1 MEPKVVQV
9 EVTKEVEHFKTGEED
24 LSPASLKNRL
34 DTLQELYNAI
44 MKMAEEKQNHLEY
57 SMKLFAFK
65 AQCERVKYWL
75 GERQRDLMSIKNTQE
90 SSLKV
95 DEICKSI
102 SGYEGNVLKLRDEA
116 KRLSEEIPSR
126 RSHVHQALQEVEKLW
141 SNLDSIRQTSERK
154 IINSVQLEKF
164 KKTCA
169 DTIDWIQEKLL
180 YIDSLDSMFTV
191 NALDNMIRRHKA
203 LKREMLPI
211 KERIGEVRTAY
222 SNVKRTFNEEAAS
235 VAPNVDKMITLYNEL
250 VDKLEHKEEELVR
263 LGHQKKFEKM
273 SKEYLEWANAKI
285 RQVERH
291 PVQDMAFAEESK
303 VLIEELE
310 AELERKDDDC
320 QEILAIGQALES
332 VDVQD
337 DQIGKSLNE
346 VELATQNLRARLQ
359 DQKDYV
365 GRIEEYKLFS
375 KESRAIES
383 HMSACKRL
391 LFNFDSCQED
401 LDDMTKRHNLLA
413 SMIESSEEKVN
424 KFLESAEQLNP
435 EEHIKYEECMHKKD
449 DIARDWQV
457 LNEDF
462 AKCQAKLLDS
472 KTFLDLA
479 TTIEEMQKFINEK
492 EKLIQDVSYRDP
504 SHLRT
509 KLKKHEA
516 LDGEVKAHGSE
527 MKLIKLRVDKLVEED
542 HPQKNAVVDK
552 FHTLTKSWERL
563 MNAIQGKY
571 DFIKESLIDVDVT
584 NGIDNINSKIT
595 VLSKDLSTPVEI
607 QDVKHCNQQIAKH
620 KSNYAAFKQ
629 LEQKFKALE
638 ADATDVGGDQDNKKE
653 LNKALSTCYSSLD
666 ELKPQFN
673 QHMEEL
679 QKSLKFHEMMSELNH
694 ELQWVKEKE
703 KLILM
708 GEVGKGLMQ
717 VRSQTKRHRSL
728 EEEVS
733 NHLPVLYE
741 LIERASGY
749 SDESKKKV
757 VDDSCS
763 ILAEAAEQLQIKLAD
778 RANELEAS
786 VKIFTLIEEINEIEH
801 WIELKRPLLE
811 SAIVGKDEDTI
822 LIYLTKQKAV
832 ELELDSYSGIIS
844 EVKNNA
850 HALAQSSKHPL
861 ISQLKHKD
869 QSLTQEIA
877 ALQKMTRARRNAL
890 MTQLQYHE
898 FIRECDELR
907 KWMREKAV
915 LASSQDLGQDY
926 EHLETLMAKY
936 ETLRQEVAH
945 GKEKLDGCISL
956 AQRMKGADEA
966 IAHEVTGVKDACVI
980 EWEELIKMVR
990 LRGQKLEAA
999 GEIHKFNRDI
1009 AEALLRIQ
1017 EKFSSLGNEQ
1027 VKDIKS
1033 IERQLRLHDIFDNDL
1048 VALRGQLQ
1056 SLEEDSDKLQSKYP
1070 GPNAEHIA
1078 EQLEIVQSNW
1088 EELQEKAKLHRQ
1100 MLVSNLGFQKFLL
1113 KCQDLLT
1120 WCSHLKIM
1128 LLSEEKV
1135 TSVAEAQL
1143 LKSEHENLKN
1153 EIAAKEDNFKELVE
1167 TGTAM
1172 KQQKANSFTEEVEAK
1187 QSQVLEERGNLHM
1200 AWQQKKIYIEQLLDL
1215 QYFLRDT
1222 KQIHAFMTAQ
1232 DRVATRT
1239 VNMDEIEAI
1248 DKELK
1253 FFENNSVK
1261 LKNFEERIKVLHK
1274 HSKKLVDQNHFD
1286 SNFIKRTVAEILQQ
1300 HEKVMEATKSRE
1312 NYLKH
1317 IKISLEFQRDVIEV
1331 ENWMS
1336 DKTDKF
1342 SKASKEYEQGSLSE
1356 KIKFLQKYTVFENE
1370 VSKHQVIIDGI
1381 VAKGELLIK
1390 SDHQVEDTKVKLKS
1404 LLKHWANL
1412 KALSE
1417 EIRKELQDALDLF
1430 NFETEIDEIE
1440 ALVREKEY
1448 MSNVSDIGK
1457 DLEHCK
1463 DLLHKLSE
1471 TDAEMNINEKFEKA
1485 LSLSKKVKGSKMS
1498 ADADKA
1504 NEKLER
1510 VTKKWHSIQDCIE
1523 NYRKTLNEALLAH
1536 QLTSDMTDLIDII
1549 AEKQMALTF
1558 DTKTLAGSGSDKVY
1572 QKCVTIQD
1580 FIKTL
1585 EPKIGDMGKRRSQLI
1600 SDDHPLSEKVNSTYE
1615 KLTNEWRAC
1624 LDFSVAQLAAVTR
1637 YEDLMKSM
1645 KVINDQRSVLQS
1657 TLDCMN
1663 STEFPHLV
1671 DEVDVALNKHAD
1683 LRASLQIQ
1691 QDILK
1696 SSVGKMKE
1704 NPVDEDENN
1713 AKLFEQQK
1721 GELDSLSQLASHC
1734 DSKWNEVND
1743 KLMQSKDYLNIH
1755 LKLVEIS
1762 SWIEHADALM
1772 KVDISETTT
1781 GDIDALLRKQNAFER
1796 SLLQQHKEV
1805 GSIKSEAEQ
1814 TILAQDNFRKEAIVL
1829 SLDQVD
1835 AGLASLQEK
1844 NDKLILELKGLKNC
1858 RIILRRVNEMRSWMK
1873 EKLHVALDESYLEL
1887 TNILSK
1893 LQRHSVLESEIAANA
1908 ERMFDVEKEVNIV
1921 SKDGS
1926 VPNAIKKDV
1935 LQQMEELTAEWNHL
1949 KETAKIKQTR
1959 LQQANKAVEFINNV
1973 DEIIHWLKEADE
1985 VLRND
1990 DLGKDV
1996 ESVLALLKKHAN
2008 VETELCQKEVLLEDL
2023 KKTATK
2029 FEQDNHFAQTSMS
2042 KSVQDAMELLEKLQS
2057 QAIVLKDNL
2066 EDSLVYHTYV
2076 KDIHDALLW
2085 MKEKTALVS
2094 VSDFGKSLVEV
2105 QSMMKRHQLLE
2116 VDVANHN
2123 STVKS
2128 LVEKG
2133 EQLVKSNHQQ
2143 SPEIEGLVGE
2153 LVHRQNELRDAASLR
2168 KIRLDDALQSK
2179 QFFIQCHEINSW
2191 IIEKD
2196 LLVSQKIH
2204 IDNDFIQS
2212 LLKRIEG
2219 LETDLVTHKVQVQ
2232 ELQEEADLFVKR
2244 CHFESA
2250 EITQQ
2255 MEAISEAFENLLAK
2269 VKSQKEALVVKQ
2281 RVYQFFRDCEE
2292 MEDWI
2297 NSQLTVASSEDY
2309 GKDLDDVD
2317 RLIHNFDLFLAN
2329 LNTHED
2335 KLTQFNTFANEL
2347 INDVH
2352 DQEIETRTKDVRGL
2366 WDDLLELAMAR
2377 KEALVGAKKVH
2388 SFDKKIDD
2396 TLDWILE
2403 KEALLT
2409 IDVNCQDVEMIQE
2422 MKQKQLGI
2430 RQDVKAINEQVL
2442 TDSNLFRWPYIQ
2454 FTCYLLDTGDGC

>member
-1 MEPKVVQV
+1 
-9 EVTKEVEHFKTGEED
+9 
-24 LSPASLKNRL
+24 
-34 DTLQELYNAI
+34 
-44 MKMAEEKQNHLEY
+44 MANEKDNHLDN
-57 SMKLFAFK
+57 SMKLFAFR
-65 AQCERVKYWL
+65 AQCDRVKFWL
-75 GERQRDLMSIKNTQE
+75 SERQRDLTSMKSTQE

-102 SGYEGNVLKLRDEA
+102 SGYEGNVTQLRNAA
-116 KRLSEEIPSR
+116 KGLSEEIPSR

-141 SNLDSIRQTSERK
+141 TNLDSIRKTSERK

-191 NALDNMIRRHKA
+191 NALDNMTRRHKA
-203 LKREMLPI
+203 LKREMVPI
-211 KERIGEVRTAY
+211 KERIGEVRSAY
-222 SNVKRTFNEEAAS
+222 ANVNLTFNEEATS
-235 VAPNVDKMITLYNEL
+235 VAPNVDKMISLYNEL
-250 VDKLEHKEEELVR
+250 VEKLERKEDELGR
-263 LGHQKKFEKM
+263 LAHQRKLEKM
-273 SKEYLEWANAKI
+273 FSEYMEWANSKL
-285 RQVERH
+285 RQLERN
-291 PVQDMAFAEESK
+291 PVHDLAFADESK
-303 VLIEELE
+303 LLIEELS
-310 AELERKDDDC
+310 AEVERKNDDC
-320 QEILAIGQALES
+320 QEILNIGQALMGVEQNEQIAKEMRE
-332 VDVQD
+332 VQ
-337 DQIGKSLNE
+337 GVTATLE
-346 VELATQNLRARLQ
+346 ETLAKQR
-359 DQKDYV
+359 DYIN
-365 GRIEEYKLFS
+365 RIDEYKRFS
-375 KESRAIES
+375 QESRAIES
-383 HMSACKRL
+383 HISSCKRL
-391 LFNFDSCQED
+391 LSGFQNNLNEEE
-401 LDDMTKRHNLLA
+401 LEDMTKRLTLLS
-413 SMIESSEEKVN
+413 SMIENTEERVKR
-424 KFLESAEQLNP
+424 FLESANQLNP
-435 EEHIKYEECMHKKD
+435 EEHIKYEECLHKKD
-449 DIARDWQV
+449 AIAQEWKL
-457 LNEDF
+457 LNEEF
-462 AKCQAKLLDS
+462 AKCQSRLLDI

-479 TTIEEMQKFINEK
+479 TTIDEMQKFIDEK
-492 EKLIQDVSYRDP
+492 EKLIQDLSFRDP
-504 SHLRT
+504 IHLRT

-527 MKLIKLRVDKLVEED
+527 MKLIKLRVDKLIEED
-542 HPQKNAVVDK
+542 HPQKEVVTGK
-552 FHTLTKSWERL
+552 YALLTESWDRL
-563 MNAIQGKY
+563 MTAIQGKY

-584 NGIDNINSKIT
+584 NGIDSINSKISE
-595 VLSKDLSTPVEI
+595 LSKELCMPVEI
-607 QDVKHCNQQIAKH
+607 HDVKHCNQQIANH
-620 KSNYAAFKQ
+620 KANAATFKQ
-629 LEQKFKALE
+629 LEQKYKTLE
-638 ADATDVGGDQDNKKE
+638 ADATDVVGRQSDKQDLQKS
-653 LNKALSTCYSSLD
+653 LSECRVSLD
-666 ELKPQFN
+666 ELKPQFE
-673 QHMEEL
+673 QHMADL
-679 QKSLKFHEMMSELNH
+679 HKSLKFHEMMSELTT

-733 NHLPVLYE
+733 NHLPVIYE

-749 SDESKKKV
+749 SEEAKKKV
-757 VDDSCS
+757 VDDACS
-763 ILAEAAEQLQIKLAD
+763 VLAEAAEQLQIKLAD

-811 SAIVGKDEDTI
+811 TSIIGKDEDTI

-844 EVKNNA
+844 EVKNNTQT
-850 HALAQSSKHPL
+850 LSQSKHPL
-861 ISQLKHKD
+861 IAQLKHKD

-877 ALQKMTRARRNAL
+877 ALQKMTRSRRNAL
-890 MTQLQYHE
+890 MSQLQYHE
-898 FIRECDELR
+898 FVRECGEFR

-915 LASSQDLGQDY
+915 VAATQDLGQDF
-926 EHLETLMAKY
+926 EHLETLMTKY
-936 ETLRQEVAH
+936 DMLRQEVGN
-945 GKEKLDGCISL
+945 GKEKLDGCLSL

-966 IAHEVTGVKDACVI
+966 IVTEVNQVKDECVI
-980 EWEELIKMVR
+980 EWEELVKLVR

-1017 EKFSSLGNEQ
+1017 EKSSSLGNEQ

-1033 IERQLRLHDIFDNDL
+1033 IERQLRLQDIFDNDL
-1048 VALRGQLQ
+1048 VALRSQIQ
-1056 SLEEDSDKLQSKYP
+1056 SLEADSDKLQNKYP

-1088 EELQEKAKLHRQ
+1088 DELQEKAKLHRQ
-1100 MLVSNLGFQKFLL
+1100 MLVGNLGFQKFLL

-1153 EIAAKEDNFKELVE
+1153 EIATKEESFRELVE
-1167 TGTAM
+1167 CGNAI
-1172 KQQKANSFTEEVEAK
+1172 KQHKAHSFGEEIDAK
-1187 QSQVLEERGNLHM
+1187 QTQVLEERGNLHM

-1222 KQIHAFMTAQ
+1222 KQITTFLTGQ
-1232 DRVATRT
+1232 ERVATRT
-1239 VNMDEIEAI
+1239 INVEDIETI
-1248 DKELK
+1248 DNELK
-1253 FFENNSVK
+1253 FFENNAPK
-1261 LKNFEERIKVLHK
+1261 LKSFEERTKVLHK
-1274 HSKKLVDQNHFD
+1274 HGKKLVDQNHFD
-1286 SNFIKRTVAEILQQ
+1286 SNFIKRSVAEILSLQ
-1300 HEKVMEATKSRE
+1300 ERVLDVTNSRE
-1312 NYLKH
+1312 IFLKH
-1317 IKISLEFQRDVIEV
+1317 MKTSLEFQRDVLEV
-1331 ENWMS
+1331 ESWMS

-1390 SDHQVEDTKVKLKS
+1390 SNHKVEETQVKLKS
-1404 LLKHWANL
+1404 LLKNWADL
-1412 KALSE
+1412 KSLSE
-1417 EIRKELQDALDLF
+1417 QIRKELQDALDLY

-1440 ALVREKEY
+1440 SLVREKEY
-1448 MSNVSDIGK
+1448 MSSVSDIGK

-1463 DLLHKLSE
+1463 DLLRKLSE
-1471 TDAEMNINEKFEKA
+1471 TDAEMNINDKLQRA
-1485 LSLSKKVKGSKMS
+1485 LSLSKKAEGSKMS
-1498 ADADKA
+1498 EEANRA
-1504 NEKLER
+1504 NEKLKR
-1510 VTKKWHSIQDCIE
+1510 VTGKWHSIQDCIE
-1523 NYRKTLNEALLAH
+1523 NYRKVLGEALQAH
-1536 QLTSDMTDLIDII
+1536 QLTSDMMDVTEII
-1549 AEKQMALTF
+1549 QEKKKALTF
-1558 DTKTLAGSGSDKVY
+1558 DTKTLTGAGSDKVY

-1585 EPKIGDMGKRRSQLI
+1585 EPKIADFTKRRAERFAATEE
-1600 SDDHPLSEKVNSTYE
+1600 HPLNEKVTSVYQE
-1615 KLTNEWRAC
+1615 LTKEWQDC
-1624 LDFSVAQLAAVTR
+1624 LDFSVAQLAVVTR
-1637 YEDLMKSM
+1637 YEELIKSM
-1645 KVINDQRSVLQS
+1645 KVINDQKAVLQA
-1657 TLDCMN
+1657 TMDDMN
-1663 STEFPHLV
+1663 ATEFPNVVADV
-1671 DEVDVALNKHAD
+1671 DIALTRHAD
-1683 LRASLQIQ
+1683 LKASLQIQ

-1696 SSVGKMKE
+1696 SSLSKLHE
-1704 NPVDEDENN
+1704 SQTSDDDARN
-1713 AKLFEQQK
+1713 AELFQQQK
-1721 GELDSLSQLASHC
+1721 EELEKVSQLAADC
-1734 DSKWNEVND
+1734 DAKWHEVND
-1743 KLMQSKDYLNIH
+1743 KLIQSKDYLKINS
-1755 LKLVEIS
+1755 KLVELS
-1762 SWIEHADALM
+1762 AWIENAEALFM
-1772 KVDISETTT
+1772 VDVGEMST
-1781 GDIDALLRKQNAFER
+1781 GDAEDLLSKQNTFER
-1796 SLLQQHKEV
+1796 SLQQQCKEV
-1805 GSIKSEAEQ
+1805 VGIKAEGDHL
-1814 TILAQDNFRKEAIVL
+1814 IAGNNFRKEAISL

-1835 AGLASLQEK
+1835 AGLQRLQEK
-1844 NDKLILELKGLKNC
+1844 NDKFVLELKGLKRC

-1887 TNILSK
+1887 TNVLSK

-1908 ERMFDVEKEVNIV
+1908 ERMYDIEKEVGDVN
-1921 SKDGS
+1921 KDAD
-1926 VPNAIKKDV
+1926 VPAVIKKEV
-1935 LQQMEELTAEWNHL
+1935 VQQTEELTAEWNHL
-1949 KETAKIKQTR
+1949 KETAKVKQMR
-1959 LQQANKAVEFINNV
+1959 LLQANKAVEFNNNV
-1973 DEIIHWLKEADE
+1973 EEIIHWLKEAE
-1985 VLRND
+1985 EILRSD

-2008 VETELCQKEVLLEDL
+2008 VETELCQKETQLEDL
-2023 KKTATK
+2023 KKTAVK
-2029 FEQDNHFAQTSMS
+2029 FEQENHFAQSITS
-2042 KSVQDAMELLEKLQS
+2042 KNVQVAMELLEKLQS
-2057 QAIVLKDNL
+2057 QAIVLKENL
-2066 EDSLVYHTYV
+2066 EDSMVYHSYV

-2085 MKEKTALVS
+2085 MKEKAALVS

-2123 STVKS
+2123 SSVKA
-2128 LVEKG
+2128 LIEKG

-2143 SPEIEGLVGE
+2143 SQEIENLVEE
-2153 LVHRQNELRDAASLR
+2153 LVRRRNELRDAASLR
-2168 KIRLDDALQSK
+2168 KLRLDDALQSQ

-2191 IIEKD
+2191 IVEKD

-2219 LETDLVTHKVQVQ
+2219 LETDLVTHKIQVQ

-2244 CHFESA
+2244 GHFESE
-2250 EITQQ
+2250 EIAKN
-2255 MEAISEAFENLLAK
+2255 MESIATAFNSLLAK
-2269 VKSQKEALVVKQ
+2269 VKSQKEALVVK
-2281 RVYQFFRDCEE
+2281 RRIYQFLRDSEE

-2297 NSQLTVASSEDY
+2297 NTQSTIAATEDY
-2309 GKDLDDVD
+2309 GKDLDDVE
-2317 RLIHNFDLFLAN
+2317 RLIHNFDLFLSN

-2335 KLTQFNTFANEL
+2335 RLTQFNTFANEI

-2352 DQEIETRTKDVRGL
+2352 DQEIEARTKEVRGL

-2409 IDVNCQDVEMIQE
+2409 IDVNCQDIETIQE

-2442 TDSNLFRWPYIQ
+2442 FNHHFFGRGAKNNKHIYRWLWSITTRMSWWPRILMLS
-2454 FTCYLLDTGDGC
+2454 TTL